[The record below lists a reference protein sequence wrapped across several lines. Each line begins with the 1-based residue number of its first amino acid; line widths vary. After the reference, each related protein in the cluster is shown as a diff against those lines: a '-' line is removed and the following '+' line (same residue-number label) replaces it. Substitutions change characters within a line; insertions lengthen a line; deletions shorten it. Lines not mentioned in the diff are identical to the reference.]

1 MDTRLKNT
9 MDLEPEIISPGLV
22 PALDRSLDILE
33 LLSSTD
39 HGLTLSALSQ
49 QLNLPKNAVFRI
61 TQTML
66 ARGYLDRDAKTLEF
80 VITPKLMRLATARSS
95 RKSLPEIS
103 LEVMKVLRDET
114 RETIQLGIL
123 SGVEGV
129 IISQVEG
136 LEPLRIVVDIGLR
149 FPLHCNAPGKILLA
163 HMPIAERKRMIKQ
176 MDFEPRTSRT
186 ITDPIKLH
194 LECERVLDLGYSIDY
209 AEGNEGIHCIAGPI
223 MNPDGT
229 LAGAL
234 WITGPAK
241 RLPKSRFPEL
251 GNKAKVAG
259 DLISSCLEES
269 SG

>member
-1 MDTRLKNT
+1 
-9 MDLEPEIISPGLV
+9 
-22 PALDRSLDILE
+22 
-33 LLSSTD
+33 
-39 HGLTLSALSQ
+39 
-49 QLNLPKNAVFRI
+49 
-61 TQTML
+61 
-66 ARGYLDRDAKTLEF
+66 
-80 VITPKLMRLATARSS
+80 
-95 RKSLPEIS
+95 
-103 LEVMKVLRDET
+103 
-114 RETIQLGIL
+114 
-123 SGVEGV
+123 
-129 IISQVEG
+129 
-136 LEPLRIVVDIGLR
+136 
-149 FPLHCNAPGKILLA
+149 
-163 HMPIAERKRMIKQ
+163 MIKQ

-223 MNPDGT
+223 MNPDET

-241 RLPKSRFPEL
+241 RLPKSRFPEF